1 MRAAPL
7 LLLAAAV
14 GCTDLPAGLAR
25 FDGTFSYMA
34 SDGIGRPAFGGTL
47 RLIVKQDSSVEGT
60 HDMVGYRFGGSGRTL
75 VGHISGDSI
84 FLWLDP
90 NPDGG
95 ILIHAAAAIGGG
107 FMGTWSSNTIAG
119 PIPGGGIFAQRT
131 NERLPSAP

>member
-14 GCTDLPAGLAR
+14 GYTDLPAGLAR

-95 ILIHAAAAIGGG
+95 TIIHAGVALGGG
-107 FMGTWSSNTIAG
+107 FMGTWALNTIAG
-119 PIPGGGIFAQRT
+119 SIPGGGIFAQRT
-131 NERLPSAP
+131 NDRLPSAP